1 MKRTCV
7 FLLSTCLA
15 VGGAIFVTDPANAEP
30 KIAKVGNGVSKAGR
44 TLPSAINT
52 ILSGVG
58 TPSASLGRDGD
69 FYIDRKAWQFFGPK
83 TKGRWP
89 LPVLLVGP
97 SGGPGPSGAPGPTGP
112 QGKVG
117 VKGEGGNS
125 GATGSSSIT
134 AGSAGP
140 IGPSGPGGAP
150 GPIGAAGAPGSPGAT
165 GPVGLSGAPGSTGS
179 AGPTGATGG
188 SGLPGPT
195 GAGGS
200 TGATGVQGLKGD
212 TGSTGLAGA
221 PGTIGPRGPSKTFSG
236 ALNFAGPISGV
247 GGATADSSPFGIFEV
262 GSNYAV
268 TIAVEAWCPTS
279 AFDSPTV
286 TLKIYPTLSPA
297 IISLW
302 QNSHIGQKRFG
313 TSKLSSTIIQ
323 AHVIVDGSA
332 VTSGYSIVV
341 AVIDHDV
348 TTAAPVSVEGYFV
361 ATQVDS
367 VA

>member
-7 FLLSTCLA
+7 FILSTCLA
-15 VGGAIFVTDPANAEP
+15 VGGAIFVTDTANAKP
-30 KIAKVGNGVSKAGR
+30 KVAKVGKGVSKAGR

-83 TKGRWP
+83 TKGHWP

-125 GATGSSSIT
+125 GATGTSSIT

-165 GPVGLSGAPGSTGS
+165 GPVGSNGAPGSTGS

-221 PGTIGPRGPSKTFSG
+221 PGTIGPRGPS
-236 ALNFAGPISGV
+236 
-247 GGATADSSPFGIFEV
+247 
-262 GSNYAV
+262 AV
-268 TIAVEAWCPTS
+268 TFILIPTFRLSSSAANTDATSS
-279 AFDSPTV
+279 AFGSLLANQNYQFTLVAHGKGSTASNRPFAFLVTGTSTVIISSDTSVSESVTFDKTTNAVAHEYVFRAFGTASGGPSGGSLFFTV
-286 TLKIYPTLSPA
+286 TDGLGTTGASSMAITGSCTLQQ
-297 IISLW
+297 IESL
-302 QNSHIGQKRFG
+302 
-313 TSKLSSTIIQ
+313 
-323 AHVIVDGSA
+323 D
-332 VTSGYSIVV
+332 
-341 AVIDHDV
+341 
-348 TTAAPVSVEGYFV
+348 
-361 ATQVDS
+361 
-367 VA
+367 

>member
-30 KIAKVGNGVSKAGR
+30 KIAKVGKGVSKAGR

-83 TKGRWP
+83 TKGHWP

-125 GATGSSSIT
+125 GATGTSSIT

-150 GPIGAAGAPGSPGAT
+150 GPIGAAGATGTPGAT
-165 GPVGLSGAPGSTGS
+165 GPAGSSGSPGSTGS
-179 AGPTGATGG
+179 PGPTGATGG
-188 SGLPGPT
+188 SGLPGPM

-200 TGATGVQGLKGD
+200 TGATGLQGLKGD

-221 PGTIGPRGPSKTFSG
+221 PGAIGPRGPSSATFI
-236 ALNFAGPISGV
+236 LIPTFWL
-247 GGATADSSPFGIFEV
+247 SSSAPNTDAP
-262 GSNYAV
+262 S
-268 TIAVEAWCPTS
+268 S
-279 AFDSPTV
+279 AFGSLLANQNYQFMLVAHGRGTV
-286 TLKIYPTLSPA
+286 ASSRPFAFSVSGTSTA
-297 IISLW
+297 IISSDSSV
-302 QNSHIGQKRFG
+302 NDSVIFDKSTNAIAHEYVFRAFG
-313 TSKLSSTIIQ
+313 TASGGASGGSLYVT
-323 AHVIVDGSA
+323 VTDGL
-332 VTSGYSIVV
+332 G
-341 AVIDHDV
+341 
-348 TTAAPVSVEGYFV
+348 
-361 ATQVDS
+361 ATGPSPMAITGSCTLQQIESMD
-367 VA
+367 